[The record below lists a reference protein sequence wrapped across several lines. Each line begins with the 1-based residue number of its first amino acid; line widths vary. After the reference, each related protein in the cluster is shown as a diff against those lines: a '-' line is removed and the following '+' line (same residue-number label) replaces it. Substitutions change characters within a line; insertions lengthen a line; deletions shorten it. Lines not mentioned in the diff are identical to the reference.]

1 VSDKTDLVFSPRLL
15 SFFLIFCTHTSF
27 FNMVT
32 SPLPTSLPGECR
44 KAASILNSFIDP
56 GEGLDVI
63 IPPTILHKAKG
74 LAIFTVLKAGF
85 IFSGRAGSGLVIAR
99 LPDGSWSAPSAIG
112 TIGAGFGGQ
121 IGKGANA
128 VDSLQVTYLTNIVP
142 DSIGAELTE
151 FVIVLNTQDAVKAF
165 SQGGNITLGG
175 NLSVAVGPV
184 GRNAEAAGVAALTQV
199 AAIYSYSKTKGLFA
213 GVSLEGSVIITR
225 HPDNVKMYRQE
236 VTAKQLLNG
245 SIPPPEQAQVLY
257 RALDAKFGGSS
268 TMYNDQP
275 VYGDRYEDSNSRAEG
290 FVPHQQSYQGTN
302 PRSDSA
308 NPGLDKAPR
317 EKNIARAMYDFT
329 GEQKGDLSFK
339 RGDIIH
345 IVKRTSSQNDWW
357 TGRFGDREG
366 TFPANFVDLC

>member
-1 VSDKTDLVFSPRLL
+1 
-15 SFFLIFCTHTSF
+15 
-27 FNMVT
+27 MVT
-32 SPLPTSLPGECR
+32 SPLPSSLAGECR

-63 IPPTILHKAKG
+63 IPPTILSKAKG

-112 TIGAGFGGQ
+112 TLGAGFGGQ
-121 IGKGANA
+121 
-128 VDSLQVTYLTNIVP
+128 
-142 DSIGAELTE
+142 IGAELTE
-151 FVIVLNTQDAVKAF
+151 FVIVLNTKEAVKAF
-165 SQGGNITLGG
+165 SQSGNITLGG

-275 VYGDRYEDSNSRAEG
+275 VYGDQYEDSNSRGER
-290 FVPHQQSYQGTN
+290 FVPRQQSYQGTT

-308 NPGLDKAPR
+308 YPGLDKAPR
-317 EKNIARAMYDFT
+317 EKNSARAMYDFA

-357 TGRFGDREG
+357 TGRIGDREG
-366 TFPANFVDLC
+366 TFPANFVDLY